1 MTLPETRSQKYPV
14 GISSVAL
21 GEIVRQ
27 VPAGEAPPLP
37 PNAQLAVIGKSVPR
51 INGRA
56 KVTGAAPFTV
66 DVKLPGMLHACLLR
80 SPHPHAR
87 ILSIDTSAAE
97 RLAGVRAVH
106 IISDVVGRAVGLHA
120 TQGHRDELGAGGSEA
135 FRHDRA
141 RTVLAG
147 AEEKA
152 GRKLG
157 TRDDKS
163 GCVHF

>member
-1 MTLPETRSQKYPV
+1 MTSADTRSQKYPV

-37 PNAQLAVIGKSVPR
+37 PNAQLAVIGKSIPR

-66 DVKLPGMLHACLLR
+66 DVRLPGMLHAWLLR

-87 ILSIDTSAAE
+87 ILSIDTTAAE

-106 IISDVVGRAVGLHA
+106 V
-120 TQGHRDELGAGGSEA
+120 
-135 FRHDRA
+135 
-141 RTVLAG
+141 
-147 AEEKA
+147 
-152 GRKLG
+152 
-157 TRDDKS
+157 
-163 GCVHF
+163 